1 MKSLSILGL
10 VGTTVSAY
18 QDKEAHGML
27 TDMKAFAVEG
37 VKEQI
42 HT

>member
-18 QDKEAHGML
+18 QDQQAHAMI
-27 TDMKAFAVEG
+27 TDLKAAAVEG

>member
-18 QDKEAHGML
+18 QDKEAHRML
-27 TDMKAFAVEG
+27 ADMKAFAVEG